1 MFTVANTFNTNDYYT
16 DNNSVICTIAYNDYG
31 TTGYDAWAE
40 YNRRTQEVKILTFS
54 QVQDFFLNL
63 FYFMN
68 VDYACVV
75 QVAER
80 WPSKSEVFEVSITS
94 TRSIIGVCQS
104 G

>member
-40 YNRRTQEVKILTFS
+40 YNRRTQEVKRSFS
-54 QVQDFFLNL
+54 FFLGSRFFL
-63 FYFMN
+63 EPFYFIN
-68 VDYACVV
+68 INYACVV

-80 WPSKSEVFEVSITS
+80 WSSKSEV
-94 TRSIIGVCQS
+94 
-104 G
+104 

>member
-31 TTGYDAWAE
+31 TAGYDAWAE

-68 VDYACVV
+68 IDFASLVLTASMTALQAVGLGSN
-75 QVAER
+75 
-80 WPSKSEVFEVSITS
+80 P
-94 TRSIIGVCQS
+94 
-104 G
+104 